1 MKLNGAGDKKRMRVL
16 FLTYSRHPYIRE
28 LEERLG
34 DEVEV
39 VYVIVRG
46 LKPLDPGLLA
56 YSLLFLIKL
65 LINRSRP
72 FFRILIIF
80 SKNILKSLKNSLSI
94 LYLFS
99 SLFFTAVSI
108 YKTHAKDPLD
118 IIHAFWSYPAGVSA
132 VLVKSVIG
140 VPVVIS
146 VLGYDA
152 NEITLE
158 NAFLRELSS
167 LAVQNADDIIAGAE
181 NLYLNLIQKM
191 GVDKNKVQII
201 TPGVDIAK
209 FNPSVDGSL
218 IRMKYGL
225 NEDIV
230 VAFGPHLRD
239 IYGPEDFLRAAA
251 IVSRE
256 VPNVSFILIG
266 DGPLFYRLNELA
278 RDLGVRAVFV
288 GRVPYNEMPM
298 YYAASDIYCMPCY
311 AGQGVSVLEAMASGK
326 PVIGYRGGII
336 KIEDYKDGFL
346 VDAGNVEELAEK
358 ILILIRDSELRRT
371 MGENARRKALSQFD
385 ITISAKKILT
395 IYQELLNKGDKDGGW
410 SASRG

>member
-28 LEERLG
+28 LKERLG

-410 SASRG
+410 SASWG